1 MQHFAER
8 IVSALAEAQ
17 CQFVIV
23 GGLNAVL
30 HGAPIVTQDLDVCY
44 RRTPENL
51 TRLSKAL
58 TPFAL
63 RLRNLPEGVPDTF
76 DRRSLDFGTNFTLAL
91 EDGEEFDLLDEMA
104 AIGGYDEIIGRT
116 VGSGRSTCRRPVSGG
131 LDPHQ
136 TCGQPPQRSGSP
148 AHPGSDT
155 SDAPG
160 DQRTIVASVSSPED
174 RRTGRDKTALL
185 FEVARSH
192 PALRIGGDLRCG
204 ARSQWG
210 PCGGAERRADGCGS

>member
-1 MQHFAER
+1 
-8 IVSALAEAQ
+8 
-17 CQFVIV
+17 VIV

-116 VGSGRSTCRRPVSGG
+116 V
-131 LDPHQ
+131 
-136 TCGQPPQRSGSP
+136 
-148 AHPGSDT
+148 
-155 SDAPG
+155 
-160 DQRTIVASVSSPED
+160 EM
-174 RRTGRDKTALL
+174 
-185 FEVARSH
+185 EVAGQLVDVLSLEDLIRTKRAASR
-192 PALRIGGDLRCG
+192 PKDLAALPILEATLQMLRETSG
-204 ARSQWG
+204 QS
-210 PCGGAERRADGCGS
+210 